1 MAASGRLAS
10 LALLLLITSTTFLA
24 WSCGAD
30 VIGDGRASDSSSQ
43 DFFQSLDTN
52 LDGTVSTH

>member
-1 MAASGRLAS
+1 
-10 LALLLLITSTTFLA
+10 LLLVSSTTFLA

-43 DFFQSLDTN
+43 EFFASLDTN
-52 LDGTVSTH
+52 LDGTVIAHTD